1 MKNTM
6 SIEKWIGVEDNT
18 SGSYYERGT
27 PELRV
32 RKGGRHDAIK
42 LYCFK
47 SRFGETYYITDPEVI
62 DKIEFLLKN
71 ENSGA
76 ELIEFLFCLVI
87 EKFGAI
93 EFIVRIGHKIAEQRN
108 EGYKQGKIAKQKEI
122 IEALGLNIIQ

>member
-1 MKNTM
+1 M
-6 SIEKWIGVEDNT
+6 SIEKWIGEKDDT

-27 PELRV
+27 PELKI
-32 RKGGRHDAIK
+32 RKGGRYDAK
-42 LYCFK
+42 RLYRFE

-62 DKIEFLLKN
+62 DRIEFLLKT

-76 ELIEFLFCLVI
+76 ELIEYLYSLVI
-87 EKFGAI
+87 HKFGAI

-108 EGYKQGKIAKQKEI
+108 EGYKQGKLAKQKEI